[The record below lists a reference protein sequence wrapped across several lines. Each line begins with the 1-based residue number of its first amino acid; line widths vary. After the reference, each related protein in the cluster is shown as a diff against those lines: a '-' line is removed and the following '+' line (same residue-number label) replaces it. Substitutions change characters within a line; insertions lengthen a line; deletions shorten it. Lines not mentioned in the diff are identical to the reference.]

1 MFTSLICTMD
11 RYEDDEKTGNIIV
24 ASKTRGTIKE
34 YQTVVEVGPNVRDVK
49 PGDKIMIDP
58 KRFAV
63 VKHQEGSIKDGV
75 ISDNPVIS
83 YKFDVVTMNDTDYLL
98 LQDRDILYIFEG
110 EEEEEKPKS
119 NLYTPELIV

>member
-1 MFTSLICTMD
+1 MD

-63 VKHQEGSIKDGV
+63 VKHQEGSLKDGV

-83 YKFDVVTMNDTDYLL
+83 YKFDVVTMHDTDYLL